1 MVRDIPGEEWG
12 ISPDRWQTFDPP
24 RVPDDPSP
32 YLPTPTRGPTPS
44 DPGPAPAPPRDPL
57 AGYSPEQQDFLRRN
71 QNANGSYDFHRLGTA
86 FQSTSDRNYD
96 SQNPSYRPP
105 SSPAPAANFNTGLA
119 SAYHGVFND
128 PLTKQ
133 YEQILQQQLAAQQQQ
148 QEYLRNAF
156 NPLIANQ
163 QQLLQQQQSAY
174 EAQQRQLEGVFN
186 PLIQNQQQ
194 LFQQQRAQ
202 YEAQQRQLE
211 EAARQAELRRGS
223 TGQAADRLTQ
233 FINQRVAGLQQPDPA
248 AAEVERLLGF
258 LGQRATK
265 LQGPAYTGTEQEV
278 LRTQLLDPIERDRQ
292 AARKRALQTIS
303 SRGYEL
309 DSGVAQQL
317 LLEVDR
323 AFNEQRTS
331 AQGALSQRQIEE
343 QRSREQEAQTILDY
357 LPQVKRGQAE
367 QQRGREQ
374 EAQQLLQYLSG
385 MPDAIAR
392 GDLEYVTYVQSLL
405 NQPRQASAAA
415 GMAGGTSIAQL
426 QNLLNQPRQAALL
439 SNVAGGTSVAQLM
452 DLMNRPGT
460 QAMSTGQILA
470 DLPTKRLNDA
480 LATLGMSPSMSG
492 AGSNSIQLLQQL
504 QNQRNMQ
511 QGQWAD
517 YFGRIGQSFQP

>member
-1 MVRDIPGEEWG
+1 M
-12 ISPDRWQTFDPP
+12 
-24 RVPDDPSP
+24 PDDPSP

-303 SRGYEL
+303 SRGYEF